1 MQISYYLLGFLV
13 FWILSLTVLVIW
25 IFSFLR
31 GLTREV
37 EKGNLV
43 ELLKTILEKEKNNTQ
58 SIKLI
63 EKELKRHDEEG
74 LLHIQKIAFVRFNP
88 FREMG
93 GDHSFALAILD
104 GKDDGFI
111 LTGLRTMERTRVY
124 AKEIKMGKSPIE
136 LSNEENKALILAQ
149 KK

>member
-1 MQISYYLLGFLV
+1 MQISYYLLGLLV
-13 FWILSLTVLVIW
+13 LWILALTLVVVW

-37 EKGNLV
+37 EK
-43 ELLKTILEKEKNNTQ
+43 NN
-58 SIKLI
+58 LI
-63 EKELKRHDEEG
+63 EKEIKRHDEEG

-93 GDHSFALAILD
+93 GNHSFALALLD

-111 LTGLRTMERTRVY
+111 LTGLHTRERTRVY
-124 AKEIKMGKSPIE
+124 AKEIKRGKSPIE
-136 LSNEENKALILAQ
+136 LSSEESKALILAQ
-149 KK
+149 KNR